1 MARVQEQKY
10 GPEHPCVSSRKGT
23 KVPGASPG
31 SIKSALNAQVQACV
45 VGLFAMKNWFCN
57 WRGALALGAVLCG
70 ISVWPTIADAAR
82 ASVPAAGRLSFSEY
96 SYGASQ
102 SGGSLQVTVYRYGGS
117 AGAVSASYAT
127 VDGTAKAGTDY
138 TATRGTL
145 NWAAGD
151 TGAKSFTVPIGNT
164 SAQSY
169 RIIKTFALTLSG
181 VTGGADLGVGT
192 AAVLIHGGTAG
203 TVAFA
208 ATGYSTKQT
217 GGAVTLTVKRSGG
230 SGAATLGYT
239 TMDGSAVGG
248 SDYTATHGT
257 LSWSAGDTSAKTVS
271 VPILDT
277 SSNPYSGSRSFTVQL
292 YNATGGVVMGA
303 STATV
308 TIAGTAS
315 SSVAGTLSLAAAGYG
330 AKQTGGTVTI
340 TVSRSGGNAATS
352 VKYATADGTA
362 RSGTDYTATDGTL
375 TWAAGDTA
383 SKSFTVSVA
392 NTSSSAYSGSKS
404 FSVALSSPG
413 GGATLGTATAT
424 VTIAG
429 TAAAANFS
437 FSASAYTITQAGGTV
452 TLSVARGSG
461 TGAVSVHYAS
471 SNGSATAGTD
481 YTAASGTLSWA
492 AGDTAN
498 KTFQVTVL
506 ATGTNAYSGSKSF
519 TVSLASPSSGA
530 SLGSPATAAVSIT
543 GIASAAASSASGG
556 QIGSAAASRLL
567 MQGTF
572 GATID
577 GIGVAAGQ
585 SYASWFAGQAAAPVS
600 LTLPYVQKSG
610 QAWSN
615 QWFNNAVLGSD
626 QLRQRMAYALSQI
639 LVVSD
644 TSAAVQY
651 NNVALGAYYDVLA
664 RDALGNFRTLLQD
677 VTLSPAMG
685 AYLNMLRSD
694 KPDAATGVHADQ
706 NYAREV
712 MQLFTVGLVKLN
724 LDGSVQTDG
733 NGNPVATYDQSVVEG
748 MANALSG
755 WASAPVSHT
764 GDAAWQYDMD
774 WVKPMV
780 AYESHHDEDAKTI
793 LGGVVIPAGGTA
805 SSDLKKVLDTLF
817 NHPNVGPFISK
828 QLIQHL
834 VTSNPSP
841 GYVQRV
847 AAVFNDNG
855 SGVRGDLLAVAKA
868 ILTDPEAVNAGGS
881 SYGKLREPLLRLTEL
896 WRAFAAQDGSGNLHE
911 SNILILSPAE
921 FQEFPLDAP
930 SVFNFFRPDYEYP
943 GALTQGLVVPEFQIT
958 NEYSLVATSNE
969 LQWRA
974 YQYIDSQGGVH
985 AGPDYDESSQL
996 SATSVMLHTAQWEPY
1011 AASASGLVD
1020 ELNLVLMGGQMPS
1033 AMRSTLIGYAGGITG
1048 SDAASKAARVV
1059 ETAELLMN
1067 SPQFAVQR

>member
-1 MARVQEQKY
+1 
-10 GPEHPCVSSRKGT
+10 
-23 KVPGASPG
+23 
-31 SIKSALNAQVQACV
+31 
-45 VGLFAMKNWFCN
+45 
-57 WRGALALGAVLCG
+57 
-70 ISVWPTIADAAR
+70 
-82 ASVPAAGRLSFSEY
+82 
-96 SYGASQ
+96 
-102 SGGSLQVTVYRYGGS
+102 
-117 AGAVSASYAT
+117 
-127 VDGTAKAGTDY
+127 
-138 TATRGTL
+138 
-145 NWAAGD
+145 
-151 TGAKSFTVPIGNT
+151 
-164 SAQSY
+164 
-169 RIIKTFALTLSG
+169 
-181 VTGGADLGVGT
+181 
-192 AAVLIHGGTAG
+192 
-203 TVAFA
+203 
-208 ATGYSTKQT
+208 
-217 GGAVTLTVKRSGG
+217 
-230 SGAATLGYT
+230 
-239 TMDGSAVGG
+239 
-248 SDYTATHGT
+248 
-257 LSWSAGDTSAKTVS
+257 
-271 VPILDT
+271 
-277 SSNPYSGSRSFTVQL
+277 
-292 YNATGGVVMGA
+292 
-303 STATV
+303 
-308 TIAGTAS
+308 
-315 SSVAGTLSLAAAGYG
+315 
-330 AKQTGGTVTI
+330 
-340 TVSRSGGNAATS
+340 
-352 VKYATADGTA
+352 
-362 RSGTDYTATDGTL
+362 
-375 TWAAGDTA
+375 
-383 SKSFTVSVA
+383 
-392 NTSSSAYSGSKS
+392 
-404 FSVALSSPG
+404 
-413 GGATLGTATAT
+413 
-424 VTIAG
+424 
-429 TAAAANFS
+429 
-437 FSASAYTITQAGGTV
+437 
-452 TLSVARGSG
+452 
-461 TGAVSVHYAS
+461 
-471 SNGSATAGTD
+471 
-481 YTAASGTLSWA
+481 
-492 AGDTAN
+492 
-498 KTFQVTVL
+498 
-506 ATGTNAYSGSKSF
+506 
-519 TVSLASPSSGA
+519 
-530 SLGSPATAAVSIT
+530 
-543 GIASAAASSASGG
+543 
-556 QIGSAAASRLL
+556 
-567 MQGTF
+567 
-572 GATID
+572 
-577 GIGVAAGQ
+577 
-585 SYASWFAGQAAAPVS
+585 
-600 LTLPYVQKSG
+600 
-610 QAWSN
+610 
-615 QWFNNAVLGSD
+615 
-626 QLRQRMAYALSQI
+626 
-639 LVVSD
+639 
-644 TSAAVQY
+644 
-651 NNVALGAYYDVLA
+651 
-664 RDALGNFRTLLQD
+664 
-677 VTLSPAMG
+677 
-685 AYLNMLRSD
+685 
-694 KPDAATGVHADQ
+694 
-706 NYAREV
+706 

-985 AGPDYDESSQL
+985 AGPDYDDSSQL